1 MKKTDENKLPFV
13 SRFLIYQKERFPF
26 IAHGLMISAFTF
38 SAVSYSRICRGESGF
53 ISWLDLIIGI
63 FATITL
69 FFLVRIFD
77 EFKDQADDAKY
88 RKYLPV
94 PRGLISLKELK
105 IIGLIVAVIQ
115 VSTIAIFQTEM
126 LYLYLLVLVYLM
138 LMGVEFFVPEWLKK
152 RHLIYITSHMVI
164 IPLIDIYS
172 SGLDWLLGGSEPHW
186 GLAWFFGVSYM
197 NGLVLEFGRKIRTP
211 ETEEEGVTSYTG
223 LYGPKGGVIAWLLLI
238 FLTMALAMGAS
249 YYANFHWIAYAI
261 LGFFF
266 IICSLPGWLF
276 LSKITLKRS
285 KYIEYASAAWTAL
298 MYLSLGG
305 VPMLIALLS

>member
-53 ISWLDLIIGI
+53 ISWSDLIIGI

-223 LYGPKGGVIAWLLLI
+223 LYGPKGGVIAASHILNYGPSNGCLLLCKLPLDRLCHLRLLLYNLL
-238 FLTMALAMGAS
+238 LTWMV
-249 YYANFHWIAYAI
+249 I
-261 LGFFF
+261 L
-266 IICSLPGWLF
+266 
-276 LSKITLKRS
+276 
-285 KYIEYASAAWTAL
+285 
-298 MYLSLGG
+298 
-305 VPMLIALLS
+305 V